1 VEPGYD
7 VFVSYTWADRDA
19 VQPLAQALRDQGLR
33 VFVDD
38 PEIDDFARITA
49 TITNSLAASKV
60 LLAYY
65 SSAYPTRRA
74 CQWELTAAYLAA
86 QRAGDPA
93 ERILV
98 VNPEPDLDHL
108 HPGELRDALFRRA
121 PAVGDRAGLT
131 ELAKA
136 VASHVQGL
144 PGPLGEVAP
153 LVPARWLPTQG
164 LGSTR
169 FVGRL
174 PEMWQLHSALHPETT
189 RLTVGRT
196 GPAVAQVR
204 GLGGIGKSL
213 LAEEYALRFGA
224 AYPGGIYWL
233 RAYGSYDQTDL
244 SPEELEPRHHDEL
257 RRIAELL
264 GVATEHLSPDQ
275 VTAAVAQAIQRADQP
290 CLWVVDDLPEGLNAQ
305 QIRTLVA
312 PHPLACTLFTTRSQA
327 YGALA
332 VAVDLDVLTPQDA
345 YQLLTTRRPATTEDE
360 HRAAEG
366 IVEAVG
372 RHALAVDVAGA
383 ALAIQRGLVSYT
395 DFLTNLAEP
404 DQDEL
409 ELIVELADALP
420 NGHEASIT
428 RTLVR
433 SIRQLGEEGLD
444 LLRLAASLAPTPIP
458 AGLVAAAFAQA
469 DGLDQRQANRRAAHA
484 IAEAAGL
491 SLASS
496 VGEHETGAWLVHAL
510 VARTT
515 RFQEP
520 GPQRLAVLR
529 EAAIAVLTSWL
540 RAIVDAHTHI
550 DLEGVV
556 LHARELIGSAETAV
570 EVELLAWLA
579 SYDSQ
584 RGDFGRAELGQRQHW
599 AACLRLFGPEHPA
612 TLTSMNNLAET
623 LRELGDLAGSRD
635 LHQEVLEVH
644 RRLLGPE
651 HPATLGSMHN
661 LALTLLALGDVA
673 GARDLSQQVVDARR
687 RLFGPEDPA
696 TLRSMNTQAETLRT
710 LGDLAGARDLHQEVL
725 EVHRRLLGPEHPAT
739 LGSMQNLALTLHAL
753 GDVAGARDLNQ
764 QVLDAR
770 RRLFGPEHPYTLIA
784 MNNLAGTLR
793 DAGDVAGALDLHQQ
807 VLDAQQ
813 RLLGPEHPVTL
824 TSMNNVA
831 ANLHDLGDLAGARD
845 LHRQALDARRR
856 LLGPEHPDT
865 LQSMNNLAFTMH
877 DLGDVAGARDLNQ
890 QILDARRRLFGPEH
904 PYTLIAMNN
913 LAATRRDLGDLQGA
927 RDLLQQ
933 AVDTSQRLHGDDHPV
948 TRAAADNLAA
958 VQRAIADLP
967 PEQLR

>member
-1 VEPGYD
+1 MEPSYD
-7 VFVSYTWADRDA
+7 VFVSYAWADRDA
-19 VQPLAQALRDQGLR
+19 VQPLAQALHDHGLP

-49 TITNSLAASKV
+49 TITSSLAASKAF
-60 LLAYY
+60 LAYY
-65 SSAYPTRRA
+65 SAAYPTRRA

-86 QRAGDPA
+86 QRAGEDPSQ
-93 ERILV
+93 RILV
-98 VNPEPDLDHL
+98 LNPEPGLDHL
-108 HPGELRDALFRRA
+108 HPGELRDALFRRT
-121 PAVGDRAGLT
+121 PAEGDHAGLA

-153 LVPARWLPTQG
+153 LVPTRWVPAQG

-233 RAYGSYDQTDL
+233 QAYGSYDQTDL
-244 SPEELEPRHHDEL
+244 SPEELDARHHDEL

-264 GVATEHLSPDQ
+264 GVATEHLSPDR
-275 VTAAVAQAIQRADQP
+275 VTAAVAQAIERADQP
-290 CLWVVDDLPEGLNAQ
+290 CLWVVDDLPKGLNAQ

-332 VAVDLDVLTPQDA
+332 VAVDLDVLAPQDA

-366 IVEAVG
+366 IVEVLG

-383 ALAIQRGLVSYT
+383 ALAIQQGLVSYT
-395 DFLTNLAEP
+395 DFLINLAEP

-433 SIRQLGEEGLD
+433 SIRQLGGEGLD
-444 LLRLAASLAPTPIP
+444 LLRLAASLAPAPIP
-458 AGLVAAAFAQA
+458 AGLVAAVFAQA
-469 DGLDQRQANRRAAHA
+469 DGLDQRQATRRAAHA
-484 IAEAAGL
+484 IAEAAAL
-491 SLASS
+491 SLASRA
-496 VGEHETGAWLVHAL
+496 GEHETSAWLVHAL

-515 RFQEP
+515 RFQESD
-520 GPQRLAVLR
+520 PQRLAVLR
-529 EAAIAVLTSWL
+529 EAAIAVLTSWI
-540 RAIVDAHTHI
+540 RAIVDAHTHTAP
-550 DLEGVV
+550 EGVV
-556 LHARELIGSAETAV
+556 LHARELIGSVETAV
-570 EVELLAWLA
+570 EAALLGWVA

-584 RGDFGRAELGQRQHW
+584 RGDFRRAELGQRQHW
-599 AACLRLFGPEHPA
+599 AACLRLFGPEHPE
-612 TLTSMNNLAET
+612 TLGSMNNLAET
-623 LRELGDLAGSRD
+623 LRELGDLAGSQD

-644 RRLLGPE
+644 QRLFGPEHPVTLRSMHNLALTLLPLGDAAGARDLNQQVVATRRQLFGPE
-651 HPATLGSMHN
+651 HPATLGSM
-661 LALTLLALGDVA
+661 
-673 GARDLSQQVVDARR
+673 
-687 RLFGPEDPA
+687 
-696 TLRSMNTQAETLRT
+696 NTQAEALRT
-710 LGDLAGARDLHQEVL
+710 LGDLAGARDLHQEIL
-725 EVHRRLLGPEHPAT
+725 DVHRRLFGPEHPAT
-739 LGSMQNLALTLHAL
+739 LGSMHNLALTLHAL

-770 RRLFGPEHPYTLIA
+770 RRLLGPEHPYTLIA
-784 MNNLAGTLR
+784 MNNLAGTLH

-813 RLLGPEHPVTL
+813 RLLGPEHPATL

-831 ANLHDLGDLAGARD
+831 GNLYDAGDLAGARD

-865 LQSMNNLAFTMH
+865 LQSMHNLAFTMH
-877 DLGDVAGARDLNQ
+877 DLGDVAAARDLNQ
-890 QILDARRRLFGPEH
+890 QALDVYRRVLGQDH
-904 PYTLIAMNN
+904 PSTLASMSN

-933 AVDTSQRLHGDDHPV
+933 AMDASRRLLGDHHPA
-948 TRAAADNLAA
+948 TQTAADNLAA
-958 VQRAIADLP
+958 VQRALTDPAP
-967 PEQLR
+967 